1 MEKNEKGNK
10 KSQVSTCSF
19 SYKCVFKNADLILK
33 GLSGGAFLS
42 TKNVGLVF
50 RWLLRNVFLYIS
62 VWRYMFSIFPLAFLC
77 EQLLFCGIF
86 LYGKPQAKESAKHTC
101 NWPRQSPEPDS
112 PEKLY
117 ANDATFY
124 PVKYQ

>member
-1 MEKNEKGNK
+1 
-10 KSQVSTCSF
+10 
-19 SYKCVFKNADLILK
+19 
-33 GLSGGAFLS
+33 
-42 TKNVGLVF
+42 
-50 RWLLRNVFLYIS
+50 
-62 VWRYMFSIFPLAFLC
+62 MFSIFPLAFLC

-124 PVKYQ
+124 PVKYQWWILCRIISRFEYIVFGAVKKKVMVTSEPL